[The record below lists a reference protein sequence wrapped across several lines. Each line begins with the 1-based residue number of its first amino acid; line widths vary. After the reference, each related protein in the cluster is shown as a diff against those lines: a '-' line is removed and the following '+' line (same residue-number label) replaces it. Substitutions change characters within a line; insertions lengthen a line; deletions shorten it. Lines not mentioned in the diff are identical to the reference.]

1 MGNNNSVKRASSQE
15 IKKRNANIP
24 FNYIL
29 HNEIERSLKSR
40 LTISE
45 SKSVYSSTSRNN
57 HSNKFKRSHI
67 TKKLSSIKSI
77 SNMILTL
84 HKINTDKIHKINTIE
99 TLFITKSSLRH
110 NTSEPNFS
118 LCEPITKTNDNSIS
132 MFLSPEEADIINQI
146 CKTDRTN
153 QMKSKRK
160 SLHPL
165 IPTIKIDLKELST
178 DRPKKTMTK
187 CRTKNVLGVCK
198 YKNKMKKLEDDLFNI
213 TEIKDNN
220 DRYDTNDNSQTF
232 IDMVDDFRSQFS
244 SVYNNENI
252 NCNSGKIIFMK
263 KKVQDR
269 FNYKHQ

>member
-1 MGNNNSVKRASSQE
+1 MGNNQTMKRATSQE
-15 IKKRNANIP
+15 IKKKKGNIP

-29 HNEIERSLKSR
+29 HNEIERCLKSR

-57 HSNKFKRSHI
+57 NNHKFKRSHLS
-67 TKKLSSIKSI
+67 KKIFSIKSI
-77 SNMILTL
+77 SNFVLSL
-84 HKINTDKIHKINTIE
+84 HKNTTDKIHKINTIE
-99 TLFITKSSLRH
+99 TLFITKPSIH
-110 NTSEPNFS
+110 QKTSDINFS
-118 LCEPITKTNDNSIS
+118 LCEPICKNNDNSVS
-132 MFLSPEEADIINQI
+132 MFLSPEEAEIINQI

-153 QMKSKRK
+153 QMKKRK

-165 IPTIKIDLKELST
+165 IPIIKIDLKELSS

-187 CRTKNVLGVCK
+187 SRTKNVLGVCK

-213 TEIKDNN
+213 TEIKDNE
-220 DRYDTNDNSQTF
+220 RYDTNDNSQTF

-244 SVYNNENI
+244 SAYHNENI
-252 NCNSGKIIFMK
+252 NCNTGRIFIK
-263 KKVQDR
+263 KKVKDR